1 MTDRL
6 QELLRQKAL
15 LQEHSAWLDREIAVE
30 MTRSA
35 SATPSPPKDA
45 GHPQADA
52 APAGGAD
59 AILDQ
64 YRSSSQSIHQ
74 EVKRGCLLYLAAAFA
89 VLAAAV
95 LAIYFFYRRG

>member
-15 LQEHSAWLDREIAVE
+15 LQEHSAWLDREIAAE
-30 MTRSA
+30 MTRSSPV
-35 SATPSPPKDA
+35 SAPAPLSAGSTETP
-45 GHPQADA
+45 A
-52 APAGGAD
+52 APAGEAD

-64 YRSSSQSIHQ
+64 YRSSSQSIHH
-74 EVKRGCLLYLAAAFA
+74 EVKRGCLLYFATAFA
-89 VLAAAV
+89 LLAVAV